1 MKLFTNFL
9 AFDVAYNLYIFR
21 KDIEELKARIRELE
35 AEVKQAKEETVAE
48 RNDGQGLSVYY
59 SYPTTDILF
68 IYTFM
73 LNYMVVWSFYEVMAN
88 RNYAPLSK
96 IDEVFLV
103 SKVES
108 EAVFAAQNVYYI
120 ELLHTLTYAQNLVSQ
135 RDTQL

>member
-1 MKLFTNFL
+1 
-9 AFDVAYNLYIFR
+9 
-21 KDIEELKARIRELE
+21 
-35 AEVKQAKEETVAE
+35 
-48 RNDGQGLSVYY
+48 
-59 SYPTTDILF
+59 
-68 IYTFM
+68 M
-73 LNYMVVWSFYEVMAN
+73 LNYMIVFNEVMAN